1 MKLMILFQEVYIRCF
16 QAVFVPQNDITVLPN
31 SPPTGSAIVFLDFAV
46 RDSHGVLQEAELKD
60 NFELTIPANQDKN
73 TYPVELNET
82 TAEMPQK
89 ESVCFFFYSFQT
101 ALPTT
106 DGGAFWENMAVNVD
120 LRPSMAAGDATYLV
134 VVNVDGKYPNCTQ
147 KTTEPCENVDPELR
161 FVLPLVANAGM

>member
-1 MKLMILFQEVYIRCF
+1 M
-16 QAVFVPQNDITVLPN
+16 PQNDITCLPN
-31 SPPTGSAIVFLDFAV
+31 HPPVGSAIVFLDFAM
-46 RDSHGVLQEAELKD
+46 RDTNGVLRDVELKD
-60 NFELTIPANQDKN
+60 NFELSIPANQDKN

-101 ALPTT
+101 AQPNT
-106 DGGAFWENMAVNVD
+106 DGSAFWENMAVNVD
-120 LRPSMAAGDATYLV
+120 LRPSMGDGDATYLV

-161 FVLPLVANAGM
+161 FVLPLVANSGM